1 MAKKKEFSFRAPIK
15 HAFEE
20 LTALG
25 YFAKERHTC
34 CQSCG
39 FNEIPADKEKIVFY
53 HDQDLDDLKESG
65 SCYLSWA
72 GNGREIVGVLEK
84 HGLIVKWDGSS
95 STRIHIQLQK
105 KDVATREMIS
115 GKTKY
120 NLR

>member
-15 HAFEE
+15 HAFAE

-25 YFAKERHTC
+25 YFAKERFSC
-34 CQSCG
+34 CQGCG
-39 FNEIPADKEKIVFY
+39 FNAIPDDVEKIVFY

-65 SCYLSWA
+65 GCYISWA
-72 GNGREIVGVLEK
+72 GDGKEIVGVLEK
-84 HGLIVKWDGSS
+84 HGLVVEWNGKS
-95 STRIHIQLQK
+95 STRIHMQLQN

-120 NLR
+120 